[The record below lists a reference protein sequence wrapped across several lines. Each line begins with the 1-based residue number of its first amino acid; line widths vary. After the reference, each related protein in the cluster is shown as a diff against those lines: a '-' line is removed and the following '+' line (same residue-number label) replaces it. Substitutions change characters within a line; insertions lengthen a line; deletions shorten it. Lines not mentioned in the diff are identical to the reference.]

1 MAVTL
6 GQYPT
11 NLKCFERKGSNS
23 KRLKYISNSICWDNK
38 TILPHEDFVFCYEI
52 KCPFFLH
59 IRQPLKP

>member
-23 KRLKYISNSICWDNK
+23 KRLKYTSNSICWDNK
-38 TILPHEDFVFCYEI
+38 TVFCLMRI
-52 KCPFFLH
+52 LFFVMKLSALFFCTLDDH
-59 IRQPLKP
+59 